1 MASDEDG
8 RGEQRAG
15 RQGTV
20 DVAATANRYIT
31 ATLTHDAIYP
41 SAHAS

>member
-1 MASDEDG
+1 MASDEDR

-20 DVAATANRYIT
+20 DVAANRKS
-31 ATLTHDAIYP
+31 IY
-41 SAHAS
+41 HRNIDT